1 MIVKEYVNLLYIIF
15 PQILEFFLGLISK
28 QKPKVKMI
36 LPMIV
41 LMILFIYNGNK
52 ILYPIMLKSIK
63 SHVFTRYIFFCEIV
77 PPSVDILNVVLV
89 RACL

>member
-1 MIVKEYVNLLYIIF
+1 MIVKEHVNLLYIIF

-28 QKPKVKMI
+28 QKPEVKMI
-36 LPMIV
+36 LLMIV

-63 SHVFTRYIFFCEIV
+63 SLRVTFPPGIFL
-77 PPSVDILNVVLV
+77 S
-89 RACL
+89 

>member
-1 MIVKEYVNLLYIIF
+1 MEHVTLLYNIF

-36 LPMIV
+36 LLMIV
-41 LMILFIYNGNK
+41 LIILFIYNGNK

-63 SHVFTRYIFFCEIV
+63 SLRVTFSPGFCV
-77 PPSVDILNVVLV
+77 CVWNCAPLP
-89 RACL
+89 

>member
-1 MIVKEYVNLLYIIF
+1 MEHVNLLYNIF

-36 LPMIV
+36 LLMIV

-52 ILYPIMLKSIK
+52 ILYPIMLKSNK
-63 SHVFTRYIFFCEIV
+63 SLRVTFSPGIFFCEIV
-77 PPSVDILNVVLV
+77 PPSVDILNGVLV

>member
-1 MIVKEYVNLLYIIF
+1 MIVMEHVTLLYNIF

-36 LPMIV
+36 LLMIV
-41 LMILFIYNGNK
+41 LIILFIYNGNK

-63 SHVFTRYIFFCEIV
+63 SLRVTFSPGFLCV
-77 PPSVDILNVVLV
+77 CVKLCPPPLTS
-89 RACL
+89 